1 MKTWI
6 KKTSN
11 GISESYAL
19 PIKLICGPP
28 KSRETIPFKKLKFL
42 GRDENRTRNSR
53 TTSYIDHICICADAE
68 FGFEYGQVGFPEVI
82 RGGRGRTSSARP
94 TQNRGH
100 VIRYQWFRS
109 LKTWQITTRETT
121 YLIPNCIP
129 YSSTE
134 VLFGIKP
141 FEFGACPRSMYSRL
155 MDLFLNL
162 F

>member
-1 MKTWI
+1 MRSSK
-6 KKTSN
+6 
-11 GISESYAL
+11 ISWDY
-19 PIKLICGPP
+19 
-28 KSRETIPFKKLKFL
+28 PFKKKLTFFGKRRESNKKFSHNKL
-42 GRDENRTRNSR
+42 
-53 TTSYIDHICICADAE
+53 DHICICADAE

-121 YLIPNCIP
+121 YLMPNCIP
-129 YSSTE
+129 YSTE

-141 FEFGACPRSMYSRL
+141 FEFGACPMSMYSRL